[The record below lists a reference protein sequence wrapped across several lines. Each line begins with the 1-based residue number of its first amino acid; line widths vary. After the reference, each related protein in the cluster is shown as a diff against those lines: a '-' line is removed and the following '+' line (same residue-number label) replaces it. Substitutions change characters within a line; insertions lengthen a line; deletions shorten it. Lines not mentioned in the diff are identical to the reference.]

1 MKVWN
6 GIESFPEGGP
16 RCVATIG
23 NYDGVHR
30 GHQAIL
36 RSVVDAARRGGLA
49 SALLTF
55 EPHPLSVVA
64 PERTP
69 RLLQTRRQRLES
81 LEATG
86 LDGVLILRFD
96 RDLAALSGEQFFA
109 QVLCGPVAFESIH
122 VGRTFRFGHGRSGDV
137 ELLGIIGKSHGFD
150 VVTVSPV
157 EIEGGVVS
165 SSAIRKAVG
174 DGDVETALAMLGRP
188 FAVAGE
194 VVAGQGRGRALQ
206 FPTANLESENDLL
219 PRRGVYVTETL
230 ALATRHASVTN
241 VGIRPTFNGD
251 SMTVETHLLDFDDD
265 LYGQRVEVRFMARLR
280 DEQRFSSPAQLSDQI
295 ARDRAAAEAFF
306 QNLPLPTR

>member
-1 MKVWN
+1 
-6 GIESFPEGGP
+6 
-16 RCVATIG
+16 
-23 NYDGVHR
+23 
-30 GHQAIL
+30 
-36 RSVVDAARRGGLA
+36 
-49 SALLTF
+49 
-55 EPHPLSVVA
+55 
-64 PERTP
+64 
-69 RLLQTRRQRLES
+69 
-81 LEATG
+81 
-86 LDGVLILRFD
+86 
-96 RDLAALSGEQFFA
+96 
-109 QVLCGPVAFESIH
+109 
-122 VGRTFRFGHGRSGDV
+122 
-137 ELLGIIGKSHGFD
+137 
-150 VVTVSPV
+150 
-157 EIEGGVVS
+157 
-165 SSAIRKAVG
+165 VG